1 MLIRVTIAEG
11 NLIEDQERQGQQ
23 SGRQKLSLGKWS
35 LASKHHH
42 ASIKLLTKTSAWQ
55 TLCLTEDPWGL
66 TPSTIYSVDSIFD
79 CKWKIYKRPGRESG
93 WMAASPSRRIPSRC
107 LQIRACVWQ
116 FPLTEFSHKWV
127 PGVGIPASL
136 KTLFCRQTRTREKE
150 CAAGCAHE
158 FIQSTRYLEIWLRS
172 GSILGTSLAARTNL
186 EDLQEN
192 PMHPPGFC
200 HSWLGSSS

>member
-1 MLIRVTIAEG
+1 
-11 NLIEDQERQGQQ
+11 
-23 SGRQKLSLGKWS
+23 
-35 LASKHHH
+35 
-42 ASIKLLTKTSAWQ
+42 
-55 TLCLTEDPWGL
+55 
-66 TPSTIYSVDSIFD
+66 
-79 CKWKIYKRPGRESG
+79 
-93 WMAASPSRRIPSRC
+93 MAASPSRRIPSRC

-172 GSILGTSLAARTNL
+172 GSILGTSLSARTNL

-192 PMHPPGFC
+192 PMRPPGFAIPGWAARANGNFPIALPVTTGHGC
-200 HSWLGSSS
+200 SRVGQIHKRMTADSL